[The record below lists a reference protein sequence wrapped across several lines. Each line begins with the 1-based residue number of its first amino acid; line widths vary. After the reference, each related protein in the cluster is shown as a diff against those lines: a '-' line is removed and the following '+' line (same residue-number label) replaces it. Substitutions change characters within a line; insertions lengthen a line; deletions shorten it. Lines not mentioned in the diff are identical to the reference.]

1 MITDHLGELVVSAV
15 QKAVAD
21 GVLSS
26 GMAPTIEF
34 ERPKRR
40 EHGDWATN
48 VALALAKGG
57 NPRAI
62 ATALTERL
70 PYSDLVAEVEVAGPG
85 FINFRLAPSW
95 LHYVVVRAADPGS
108 RFGRSDDNGD
118 ISINIEYVSAN
129 PTGPINVVSGRQAAV
144 GDTLANLWS
153 ATGASV
159 TKEFL
164 INDTGRQ
171 AELFGRSVAARYLQ
185 HHGADAQIPDGGY
198 HGDYVAELAAS
209 IADDVGDRYVAAP
222 DPERDD
228 AMKRLALERTVAT
241 MKTSLEAFG
250 TRPDVWFSE
259 AVLHDSG
266 AVMDAVERLRTQGFV
281 EAREGALWFCSS
293 RLGDDKDRVIVR
305 STGESTYLAAD
316 AAYLLD
322 KVGRGFDR
330 LIYLWGPD
338 HHGTIPRLLAAAD
351 ALGITRRRVDVRLVQ
366 TVSILRRG
374 EAIKS
379 SKRAGNIVA
388 LDTLLDEVGADAARY
403 TFLTRSIDAPLD
415 FDIELAKEQ
424 APENPVYYVQYAHAR
439 ISSIA
444 RKAAESALPIDAHSA
459 PLELL
464 EHPSEEELMRKL
476 AAYEELIP
484 VATETYAPQ
493 KLTHFLE
500 ELASTFSAF
509 YRDCRVISDDEKLSR
524 ARLALCQATKAVIAD
539 GLGLLGISAPER
551 M

>member
-95 LHYVVVRAADPGS
+95 LHDVVVRAADPGS

-281 EAREGALWFCSS
+281 EEREGALWFCSS

-305 STGESTYLAAD
+305 S
-316 AAYLLD
+316 
-322 KVGRGFDR
+322 
-330 LIYLWGPD
+330 
-338 HHGTIPRLLAAAD
+338 
-351 ALGITRRRVDVRLVQ
+351 
-366 TVSILRRG
+366 ILY
-374 EAIKS
+374 S
-379 SKRAGNIVA
+379 S
-388 LDTLLDEVGADAARY
+388 
-403 TFLTRSIDAPLD
+403 
-415 FDIELAKEQ
+415 
-424 APENPVYYVQYAHAR
+424 
-439 ISSIA
+439 
-444 RKAAESALPIDAHSA
+444 
-459 PLELL
+459 
-464 EHPSEEELMRKL
+464 
-476 AAYEELIP
+476 
-484 VATETYAPQ
+484 
-493 KLTHFLE
+493 
-500 ELASTFSAF
+500 
-509 YRDCRVISDDEKLSR
+509 
-524 ARLALCQATKAVIAD
+524 
-539 GLGLLGISAPER
+539 
-551 M
+551 